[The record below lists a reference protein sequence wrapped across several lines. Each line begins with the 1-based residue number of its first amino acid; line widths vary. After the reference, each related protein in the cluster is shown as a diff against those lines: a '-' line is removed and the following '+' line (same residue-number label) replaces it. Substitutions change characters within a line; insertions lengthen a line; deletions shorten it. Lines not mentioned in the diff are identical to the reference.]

1 MKTLKIN
8 KLILLLI
15 GLVAFNSC
23 VEDDDF
29 SIPNT
34 AVIEPIL
41 TGDTIE
47 ISRVAGDLAQQQSA
61 DDGIFTP
68 QPLDYSN
75 DESIFTF
82 STDGVDVFVEGYVVS
97 SDEGGNY
104 FEELILQ
111 DAPENPTV
119 GIRVLIDVN
128 PLFIRYEV
136 GRKVFVKLNGL
147 SVAISNGVLTL
158 GPIEGERIGKIAAS
172 QENDFIFRSTE
183 VATIVPL
190 PLAIA
195 DFTEEQTNL
204 MIELSNIQF
213 NRDEAGSLSY
223 ASEQGDQFD
232 AERTLESCTSGATAI
247 FATSTFADFKGL
259 TLPSGS
265 GSMVAVL
272 QRTFFGDD
280 FYVVVN
286 SPEDVNFD
294 SEERCDPFDINDF
307 DIQFQEDFTDGL
319 DGWTV
324 ENTSGT
330 REWDPRDFGGVFYA
344 RGSAFQSGSII
355 EMTSWLISPDFDFD
369 AQDGEQLVLEIADAF
384 NNGEPLKAFYSND
397 YTSGDPSAATWIEIG
412 SEEILALPDN
422 TGFFN
427 NEYDQTGLIDL
438 SSVSGT
444 AKLAFVYDSNGA
456 TVSTTIDLSDVKII
470 TPK

>member
-34 AVIEPIL
+34 SVVEPVL
-41 TGDTIE
+41 TGGTIE
-47 ISRVAGDLAQQQSA
+47 ISSVAGDLAQQQSA

-75 DESIFTF
+75 DDSIYTF
-82 STDGVDVFVEGYVVS
+82 PTDGDDVFVQGYVIS

-104 FEELILQ
+104 FEEIILQ
-111 DAPENPTV
+111 NTPENPTH
-119 GIRVLIDVN
+119 GIRVLVDVN
-128 PLFIRYEV
+128 PLFVRYDV
-136 GRKVFVKLNGL
+136 GRKVYVKLNGL

-158 GPIEGERIGKIAAS
+158 GPIDGERIGKIPAS
-172 QENDFIFRSTE
+172 LENDFIFRSAE

-204 MIELSNIQF
+204 MIELTNIQF
-213 NRDEAGSLSY
+213 NRDEADILSY
-223 ASEQGDQFD
+223 ASEPGDQFD
-232 AERTLESCTSGATAI
+232 AERTLESCASGANAI

-280 FYVVVN
+280 YYVVVN
-286 SPEDVNFD
+286 SPEDINFNNV
-294 SEERCDPFDINDF
+294 ERCDPFDINDF
-307 DIQFQEDFTDGL
+307 NIVYQEDFNDGF

-330 REWDPRDFGGVFYA
+330 REWDARDFGGEFYA
-344 RGSAFQSGSII
+344 RGSAFQSGSILQ
-355 EMTSWLISPDFDFD
+355 MTSWLISPSFDFD
-369 AQDGEQLVLEIADAF
+369 AQSGEQLVLEIADAF
-384 NNGEPLKAFYSND
+384 SNGEPLKAYYSND
-397 YTSGDPSAATWIEIG
+397 YTSGDPSAATWVEIG
-412 SEEILALPDN
+412 TEEILALPDN

-438 SSVSGT
+438 SGVTGS
-444 AKLAFVYDSNGA
+444 AKIAFVYDSNNA
-456 TVSTTIDLSDVKII
+456 TVSTTIDLSDVKIL
-470 TPK
+470 TPL